1 MKKHINSI
9 FVLFMVVA
17 LIPETARSQDWARF
31 DRAGAYG
38 RPNNELLP
46 KPMGIGAGMDNVDWW
61 GHDPCDWLN
70 AEPTLP
76 TTPFNEVVFRG
87 QSPEGGA
94 GGSGTGA
101 GAATDPTVPLTQLQ
115 LQNTFIPESFNSTG
129 YSNLFIVQPV
139 LPFTINEHA
148 FFPYHIIRPTIPVI
162 APTPD
167 PDGPAG
173 VQGGL
178 GDTTI
183 LDAFIH
189 PMPELKLS
197 WGVGYAAILPTATH
211 EALGAREWQL
221 GPAAFF
227 TTKAV
232 DKWLFGVLCYPTFS
246 LESDAYQVL
255 AQPIAVRYLPN
266 EWYVGWGDLLW
277 KVDDQNGDYN
287 LPLAL
292 RVGKVTEIGK
302 HKLNVFIEPYCTP
315 SGLHRTAG
323 RSDGTSWG
331 IKLNVTFLL
340 PDAKLHAPILS
351 RLYGGEC
358 GCR

>member
-1 MKKHINSI
+1 MH
-9 FVLFMVVA
+9 
-17 LIPETARSQDWARF
+17 
-31 DRAGAYG
+31 
-38 RPNNELLP
+38 
-46 KPMGIGAGMDNVDWW
+46 IGAGMDNVDWRVR
-61 GHDPCDWLN
+61 DPYDWLN

-76 TTPFNEVVFRG
+76 TTPFSDVVFRG
-87 QSPEGGA
+87 QSPEGGGA
-94 GGSGTGA
+94 GSSTGA

-292 RVGKVTEIGK
+292 RLGKVTEIGK
-302 HKLNVFIEPYCTP
+302 HKLNVFIEPYYTP
-315 SGLHRTAG
+315 SGLHQTAG

-351 RLYGGEC
+351 RLYGGGC